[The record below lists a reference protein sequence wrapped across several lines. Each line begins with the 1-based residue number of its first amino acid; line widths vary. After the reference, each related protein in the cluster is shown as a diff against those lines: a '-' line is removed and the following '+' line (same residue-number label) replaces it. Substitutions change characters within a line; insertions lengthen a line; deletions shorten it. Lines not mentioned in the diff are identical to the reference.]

1 MTGQTPSDE
10 KVSMEFRMFGNKS
23 QKNLTLFGFRPVLYI
38 EILEAVT
45 CPNNFP
51 QDLWKPTGPELT
63 SSTAIKI
70 VTANGSLFEGFVA
83 IVTDLV
89 TAINT

>member
-23 QKNLTLFGFRPVLYI
+23 QKNPLFLGFRPVLYI
-38 EILEAVT
+38 ELLEAVT

-51 QDLWKPTGPELT
+51 KICGSQRGPELT